1 MTASRLVSRR
11 AVLGVAAAGALSG
24 CGLGAD
30 TTVRPGL
37 KVDGEP
43 PVPLNRI
50 PNKPD
55 EGASPEQIIVGFLH
69 AGATSGERLD
79 ITRSYLTDTLARA
92 WIPDSQTVIYD
103 GNEPKVRPVEGAAD
117 TYRVKVHVRAT
128 IDTEGRY
135 TVAPPNLWEIFDFK
149 MTQVGGEWRI
159 DQLEE
164 GFGRVL
170 QEQEVGFI
178 FRDYPVHYP
187 AIGWNTLVVDQRWF
201 PQDQLATRL
210 VRAQLGR
217 VPDYLE
223 DAVSTDNGARLVVD
237 AVPVR
242 DGVAR
247 VDLDSESVAD
257 DATTRK
263 QLAAQLVATLMSL
276 PAVTE
281 VVITLSGNE
290 LDLGISDPL
299 TTPEQLGFVDRT
311 RSSTPVV
318 LARRGTK
325 LVTVGDRL
333 ASVST
338 QHLKAASSPF
348 APIPKTSV
356 RLGLRLDGKEVAA
369 VSGDGQDLVRYR
381 DDGSQI
387 SVATFAADMS
397 DPCYDYG
404 GVLWIGGSG
413 LGRESGH
420 RLWAINAT
428 VDADDEDAAA
438 PQHVPTPWLGQRL
451 VQAAVVSPE
460 GSRVAVISE
469 VRRGSGSTL
478 EIAGVVRRANGLPI
492 KTSPQTFRI
501 GAELVEMIEAVW
513 VGPTTLA
520 VIGRRDKQAVLQP
533 YLVHVGGQVEAMTE
547 RPGAVGITTTGDDKD
562 VVLISDKQ
570 RVFQRSGGRW
580 QELKPL
586 TGAVVAGK

>member
-1 MTASRLVSRR
+1 MTASRGVSRR

-103 GNEPKVRPVEGAAD
+103 GNEPKVRPVKGAAD

-369 VSGDGQDLVRYR
+369 VSGDGQDLVL
-381 DDGSQI
+381 S
-387 SVATFAADMS
+387 
-397 DPCYDYG
+397 
-404 GVLWIGGSG
+404 
-413 LGRESGH
+413 
-420 RLWAINAT
+420 
-428 VDADDEDAAA
+428 
-438 PQHVPTPWLGQRL
+438 
-451 VQAAVVSPE
+451 
-460 GSRVAVISE
+460 
-469 VRRGSGSTL
+469 
-478 EIAGVVRRANGLPI
+478 
-492 KTSPQTFRI
+492 
-501 GAELVEMIEAVW
+501 
-513 VGPTTLA
+513 
-520 VIGRRDKQAVLQP
+520 
-533 YLVHVGGQVEAMTE
+533 
-547 RPGAVGITTTGDDKD
+547 
-562 VVLISDKQ
+562 LIHI
-570 RVFQRSGGRW
+570 
-580 QELKPL
+580 
-586 TGAVVAGK
+586 